1 MIDFISIRENRT
13 YFLAFAVLISLQLC
27 PIWFTPYPA
36 MHDYPNHL
44 ARSFILHAYNDST
57 SYQAT
62 YERDGRILPNL
73 AMDLIVPNLMFGMSI
88 ETSSR
93 VFLSLIILAFGIGVH
108 LLGSAVQ
115 APANWSALAATFF
128 TYNFTMSYGF
138 ANYMFGV
145 GLFFIT
151 VATWIRFECRWTP
164 FNLLLISALAM
175 GCFISHLSAFVFL
188 AISLLCLT
196 GLQVIK
202 ARSFQVAHGVGLLPL
217 IGPTVAYIYYTIGI
231 DYRLPMEWW
240 HPLIIKKLTGLLYP
254 FLSYHLIFD
263 LCLATAF
270 MLLMFIGMRKKTVSI
285 VSWEL
290 LMVGGLF
297 LILYVVSPMNGGI
310 QSSYIDRR
318 FLLPAAVFLLLA
330 VRFDVAKTAASYV
343 LIGLLSVCVLRT
355 GEVWYHWNRI
365 GHEVRKQVQ
374 IMSHLP
380 DGARLYPMIV
390 HDPSPTGEWLWD
402 MHFFFTAH
410 YATIYRN
417 SFVPTI
423 YAWKNVHPIYLRSTE
438 TGFMQVERTTP
449 IEHVNWQNI
458 FLKYDFLWGYKLSEE
473 FERFLLGRGRLVAK
487 SGDTVLINLQP

>member
-297 LILYVVSPMNGGI
+297 LILYVVSPMNGG
-310 QSSYIDRR
+310 S
-318 FLLPAAVFLLLA
+318 
-330 VRFDVAKTAASYV
+330 
-343 LIGLLSVCVLRT
+343 
-355 GEVWYHWNRI
+355 NRVI
-365 GHEVRKQVQ
+365 
-374 IMSHLP
+374 
-380 DGARLYPMIV
+380 
-390 HDPSPTGEWLWD
+390 
-402 MHFFFTAH
+402 
-410 YATIYRN
+410 
-417 SFVPTI
+417 
-423 YAWKNVHPIYLRSTE
+423 
-438 TGFMQVERTTP
+438 
-449 IEHVNWQNI
+449 
-458 FLKYDFLWGYKLSEE
+458 
-473 FERFLLGRGRLVAK
+473 
-487 SGDTVLINLQP
+487 